1 MSHIPDRNEAFS
13 LLQEFT
19 KTDALIG
26 HALAVEGVMRYMAR
40 KTDHSQDEDM
50 WRIIGLVHDLDYEQ
64 YPDKHCVMVAEIL
77 RNRDWPED
85 WIRAI
90 MSHGYGLCSDVK
102 PESDLEKTL
111 FAIDELTGLITACA
125 LVRPSR
131 SVMDMT
137 AKSVKKK
144 WKQRAFAA
152 GANREVIEQGANMLG
167 VELTELITDTIMGMR
182 EVASDIGLGMDGD

>member
-1 MSHIPDRNEAFS
+1 MAHIPDRNEAFS

-19 KTDALIG
+19 KTEALIG

-50 WRIIGLVHDLDYEQ
+50 WGIIGLVHDLDYEQ
-64 YPDKHCVMVAEIL
+64 YPDKHCVMVKEIL
-77 RNRDWPED
+77 RDRDWPED

>member
-1 MSHIPDRNEAFS
+1 
-13 LLQEFT
+13 
-19 KTDALIG
+19 
-26 HALAVEGVMRYMAR
+26 
-40 KTDHSQDEDM
+40 
-50 WRIIGLVHDLDYEQ
+50 
-64 YPDKHCVMVAEIL
+64 
-77 RNRDWPED
+77 
-85 WIRAI
+85 

-131 SVMDMT
+131 SVMDIT

-167 VELTELITDTIMGMR
+167 VELTVLITDTIMGMR